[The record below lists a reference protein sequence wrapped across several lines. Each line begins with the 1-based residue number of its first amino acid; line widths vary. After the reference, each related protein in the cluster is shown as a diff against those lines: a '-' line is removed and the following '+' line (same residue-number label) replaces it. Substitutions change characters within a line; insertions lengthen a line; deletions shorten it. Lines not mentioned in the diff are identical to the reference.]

1 MTKKREQILA
11 LIEKAEKAIPSELK
25 ADLPPGQYTSGAP
38 EWYDFEYQIWDYGEK
53 IRQLLTENKSLRRD
67 IELQRAFV
75 RVACNSNAKRG
86 RQSFVMLLGYVCC
99 AQFAVDIAS
108 QLTDPCV
115 DGHVI
120 DTLTKMR
127 CSDFVEDIKPFTT
140 DKTAWV
146 RKAAKQYIQKYGG
159 G

>member
-1 MTKKREQILA
+1 MNEKRKQILGLA
-11 LIEKAEKAIPSELK
+11 EKAENDIPSELK

-38 EWYDFEYQIWDYGEK
+38 EWHSFEYQIWDYGEK
-53 IRQLLTENKSLRRD
+53 IRQLLTKDKSLRKD

-75 RVACNSNAKRG
+75 RVACNPNAKRG
-86 RQSFVMLLGYVCC
+86 RQSFIMLLGYTCC
-99 AQFAVDIAS
+99 VKFAPDIAS
-108 QLTDPCV
+108 QLADPHV

-127 CSDFVEDIKPFTT
+127 CSDFVEKIKPFTS

-146 RKAAKQYIQKYGG
+146 RKAAKQYIQKYGDG
-159 G
+159 